1 MDKKLVFT
9 EKEKTDFREI
19 VNKLRGANGYALTK
33 DDEINIFRHL
43 RNAIDENRIQRDIF
57 GLNPILLSMQTAL
70 IAIDEIGLKRDGT
83 IAVLLDRK
91 SVV

>member
-1 MDKKLVFT
+1 MLMDKKLVFT

-83 IAVLLDRK
+83 IAVLL
-91 SVV
+91 